1 MKSIIKSVSINENVV
16 TITTHSNV
24 VKVYTFP
31 NNFKAIQYY
40 IDITM

>member
-1 MKSIIKSVSINENVV
+1 MKSIIKSISINENTV
-16 TITTHSNV
+16 TITCNSNV
-24 VKVYTFP
+24 IKVYTFP

>member
-1 MKSIIKSVSINENVV
+1 MSIIKSITINENVV
-16 TITTHSNV
+16 TITTNSNV
-24 VKVYTFP
+24 IKQYTFP